1 VFSVGSTVKYRE
13 AENRRG
19 TFLYISNLFIALV
32 GDENVPV
39 SDSFLEVLESNV
51 PKYSG
56 NTNLD
61 DSDTDEESRP
71 QDQPRP
77 RPKSKHL
84 DATVLKPQC
93 SDKGWQELAP
103 HVTLQL
109 ENIIR

>member
-1 VFSVGSTVKYRE
+1 VGGS
-13 AENRRG
+13 
-19 TFLYISNLFIALV
+19 FLDTPES
-32 GDENVPV
+32 NVPV
-39 SDSFLEVLESNV
+39 SISNM
-51 PKYSG
+51 
-56 NTNLD
+56 NLD

-84 DATVLKPQC
+84 DATVVKPQL